1 MIRWILVCLMTK
13 KDKIYGE
20 IPKSA
25 NGYRMKS
32 DYLNTQ
38 S

>member
-1 MIRWILVCLMTK
+1 MDFSVFNDK
-13 KDKIYGE
+13 KDKIYVE